1 MKQFDSSFF
10 DTTHFIISK
19 TVYNYVL
26 QDDTRPVY
34 HICYNVNDAY
44 IHIMGA
50 SIVSV
55 LENNKDCSW
64 VFHIFVDA
72 IQEENTKRTVPLISK
87 EDMVLCE
94 NLYQLKCTI
103 DGYVDLNPHILAPES
118 EPKFKQDVQAN
129 VSRKLYEL
137 SITATVNDKKYL
149 TNLISQEY
157 INQYAS
163 YGV

>member
-1 MKQFDSSFF
+1 M
-10 DTTHFIISK
+10 T
-19 TVYNYVL
+19 N
-26 QDDTRPVY
+26 
-34 HICYNVNDAY
+34 
-44 IHIMGA
+44 
-50 SIVSV
+50 
-55 LENNKDCSW
+55 
-64 VFHIFVDA
+64 FVRVHKR